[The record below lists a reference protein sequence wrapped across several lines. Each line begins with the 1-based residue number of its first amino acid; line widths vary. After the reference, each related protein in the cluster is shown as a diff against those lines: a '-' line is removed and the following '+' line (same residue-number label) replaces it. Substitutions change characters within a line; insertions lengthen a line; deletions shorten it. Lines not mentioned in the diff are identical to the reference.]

1 MASIRSRYR
10 PTSAHRFR
18 LGQAVA
24 FLENLGHPLGMSVAV
39 VADRGTGPV
48 AIRPRFVQVRA
59 GRASGER
66 DLNAEVGLSVRLA
79 LRGRMMTDRPV
90 GDAELRGELLRR
102 LEVDPL
108 QRLS

>member
-1 MASIRSRYR
+1 
-10 PTSAHRFR
+10 
-18 LGQAVA
+18 
-24 FLENLGHPLGMSVAV
+24 MSVAV
-39 VADRGTGPV
+39 VPDRGTGPV

-59 GRASGER
+59 ARASGER

-90 GDAELRGELLRR
+90 GHAELRGELLRR